1 MKFCNRMTLPLK
13 VVFMGTPD
21 FAVPALRSLLAN
33 PKFHVV
39 AVYTQPPRPKGRG
52 QEVSLSPVHAVAE
65 EHRIPVLTPSRFKK
79 DPAGIQYFRA
89 IGADV
94 GVVAAYGLI
103 LPKVV
108 LEAPKFGCLNIH
120 ASLLPRWRGA
130 SPIQRVIEHG
140 DPQSGITIMQMDE
153 GLDTGAMLL
162 KRAVTLHAKTTAS
175 SLHDELSALG
185 SVMIEEVLEGLYAG
199 RVFLPEPQDS
209 SLATYAALLKKE
221 DGHIDWSRPAQEID
235 RHVRAFNP
243 WPGTF
248 TLNAQGKRLRILEGE
263 VSPQTSTG
271 VVGNLLTKSGDI
283 ACGDGTTYRIL
294 KLQPESGKPMSPSE
308 ALNGHHL
315 TLAERLGEKSL

>member
-1 MKFCNRMTLPLK
+1 MKFYNCMTAPLK
-13 VVFMGTPD
+13 IIFMGTPD
-21 FAVPALRSLLAN
+21 FAVPALRNLIAN
-33 PKFHVV
+33 PKFQVI

-52 QEVSLSPVHAVAE
+52 QAVLLSPVHATAE
-65 EHRIPVLTPSRFKK
+65 EHEIPVLTPASFKK
-79 DPAGIQYFRA
+79 DPAAIEHFKA

-94 GVVAAYGLI
+94 GVIAAYGLI
-103 LPKVV
+103 LPKAV

-130 SPIQRVIEHG
+130 SPIQRAIEHG
-140 DPQSGITIMQMDE
+140 DLQSGITIMQMDE

-162 KRAVTLHAKTTAS
+162 KRAVTLHATTTAS

-185 SVMIEEVLEGLYAG
+185 SVMIEEVLEGLCAG
-199 RVFLPEPQDS
+199 RVFHPEPQDS

-221 DGHIDWSRPAQEID
+221 DGRIDWSRPASEIG

-271 VVGNLLTKSGDI
+271 EVGSLLTKSGDI
-283 ACGDGTTYRIL
+283 ACGEGTAYRIL
-294 KLQPESGKPMSPSE
+294 KLQPDSGKAMSIGE
-308 ALNGHHL
+308 ALSGHHL
-315 TLAERLGEKSL
+315 TVGEQLV